1 MAEIVW
7 NEQEQKVFKQ
17 LLDFLGVELKCRG
30 IGGCEPDRNDASC
43 NGLYFYSKS
52 GRFLYEKT
60 SAFSYLEGWNMGD
73 EKTAAEFLLEDCIGF
88 SCFRDEFS
96 YSRDEDSKPIQN
108 PFFGCCSLEEA
119 AVKLDLLGE
128 NKERESYGGK

>member
-7 NEQEQKVFKQ
+7 NEQGQKVFKQ
-17 LLDFLGVELKCRG
+17 LLDFLGVELRRRG
-30 IGGCEPDRNDASC
+30 IDGGEPDKNNASYC
-43 NGLYFYSKS
+43 GLYFYSKS

-128 NKERESYGGK
+128 NKERESYDSK

>member
-7 NEQEQKVFKQ
+7 NEQGQRVFRR

-52 GRFLYEKT
+52 GRFLYEST
-60 SAFSYLEGWNMGD
+60 IDFSYREGWNMGD
-73 EKTAAEFLLEDCIGF
+73 EKSAARFLLESCLGF
-88 SCFRDEFS
+88 HYLS
-96 YSRDEDSKPIQN
+96 DEDGTPIPN
-108 PFFGCCSLEEA
+108 PFFGCHSLEEA
-119 AVKLDLLGE
+119 MVKLDLLDATSL
-128 NKERESYGGK
+128 ERGGVQ

>member
-7 NEQEQKVFKQ
+7 NEQGQRVFKR

-52 GRFLYEKT
+52 GRFLYEST
-60 SAFSYLEGWNMGD
+60 NDFTYLEGWNMGD
-73 EKTAAEFLLEDCIGF
+73 EKNAARFLLESCLGF
-88 SCFRDEFS
+88 HYFRDE
-96 YSRDEDSKPIQN
+96 DGTPIPN

-119 AVKLDLLGE
+119 VVKLDLLGE
-128 NKERESYGGK
+128 NMERESHDSK